1 MEEQQHLIASRR
13 AHRAHLTKVL
23 KKITELKEVEDDQ
36 NEQHAIVTLGSYLE
50 QLQRKGHVLSEL
62 DNKIFE
68 LFTKPE
74 DLEADIIEAED
85 TQSFIAETICTTKNF
100 IENKIKSMNISQ
112 HDQAAGASNNIQ
124 QTPESNQ
131 ATSSESEPA
140 GNQPSTP
147 EETQPQSSTVS
158 ENLPVNLN
166 QPPTTNPPTAAF
178 AIGQSK
184 NSTYK
189 PRHVPSTTAKRA
201 CVYCKGLHSP
211 NNCTVITDKK
221 HRHNI
226 VRDFK
231 LCFNCLNDNHI
242 VSQCKTRGRCKIC
255 HRKHHTSLCSAE
267 NPPPPNQ
274 DKQDPTPNVPNQSVN
289 TINTAPTE
297 NMATPTSISPA
308 ATTPTTISPTT
319 IQHLSENKHKSTL
332 LKTAI
337 SPIEYIG
344 STVTAHILFD
354 EGSHRSFITSSLAR
368 NVGLTAEREETLS
381 LATFGGTTTSVR
393 RVEVGTI
400 NLQTPVGENIPIEV
414 IIVPTIAAPLQSFS
428 TIDLHNLPHL
438 KGLTFAHPITN
449 EHTFDIDLLI
459 GADHYWNVVED
470 EIIKGSGPTAAKSK
484 IGYLLSG
491 PIPLT
496 NQTSALNTTIL
507 NIMTASKD
515 DEFEFRRFW
524 ELESIGIQPREKDD
538 TSDFLQQYQ
547 DTSISLKDGKYH
559 AKLPWKPD
567 QPILPPNAEIAAKR
581 TRSMVRRMAN
591 DPEKLKMYND
601 VIINQEKQVAKRIR
615 EDIYVDDLVS
625 GAQDDDEAVSFYTKA
640 RTLMTPGGFNLRSWA
655 SNNPVVKT
663 IAAKENLLND
673 NLKPKVLGMQWDT
686 INDTLLYPNRVT
698 TSESNPPTKREVLRT
713 SSKIYDPIGFLNP
726 VVVNAKIL
734 MQEIWKRGLQ
744 WDELLPPEIQASWE
758 KLTKELQASTHV
770 QLPRQY
776 FPSTNGVGNVVVGHF
791 WPDEIAVIS
800 RIGESKFVEL
810 PDFKEGDNMAVNFYS
825 EEGNLKSTIKLPE
838 HREVDGMVFHQVIYK
853 MT

>member
-1 MEEQQHLIASRR
+1 MEEQQRLIASRR

-147 EETQPQSSTVS
+147 EETQPQSSTSKEFLRHIGNTYPCTRSVRKITRFIWGHFDS
-158 ENLPVNLN
+158 YNPYEIASRLTKLPEHNTNEWKLDEIRKAIRREIDILEVGENNPSKQHPNEIC
-166 QPPTTNPPTAAF
+166 PDPPTAAF

-332 LKTAI
+332 LKTAV

-354 EGSHRSFITSSLAR
+354 EGSHRSFITGSLAR

-381 LATFGGTTTSVR
+381 LSTFGGTTTSVR

-414 IIVPTIAAPLQSFS
+414 IIVPTIAAPLQSFT
-428 TIDLHNLPHL
+428 TIDLHSLPDL

-496 NQTSALNTTIL
+496 NQTSALNTTIARMMNL
-507 NIMTASKD
+507 N
-515 DEFEFRRFW
+515 
-524 ELESIGIQPREKDD
+524 
-538 TSDFLQQYQ
+538 SD
-547 DTSISLKDGKYH
+547 
-559 AKLPWKPD
+559 
-567 QPILPPNAEIAAKR
+567 
-581 TRSMVRRMAN
+581 
-591 DPEKLKMYND
+591 
-601 VIINQEKQVAKRIR
+601 
-615 EDIYVDDLVS
+615 
-625 GAQDDDEAVSFYTKA
+625 
-640 RTLMTPGGFNLRSWA
+640 
-655 SNNPVVKT
+655 
-663 IAAKENLLND
+663 
-673 NLKPKVLGMQWDT
+673 
-686 INDTLLYPNRVT
+686 
-698 TSESNPPTKREVLRT
+698 
-713 SSKIYDPIGFLNP
+713 
-726 VVVNAKIL
+726 
-734 MQEIWKRGLQ
+734 
-744 WDELLPPEIQASWE
+744 
-758 KLTKELQASTHV
+758 
-770 QLPRQY
+770 
-776 FPSTNGVGNVVVGHF
+776 
-791 WPDEIAVIS
+791 
-800 RIGESKFVEL
+800 
-810 PDFKEGDNMAVNFYS
+810 
-825 EEGNLKSTIKLPE
+825 
-838 HREVDGMVFHQVIYK
+838 VFGS
-853 MT
+853 